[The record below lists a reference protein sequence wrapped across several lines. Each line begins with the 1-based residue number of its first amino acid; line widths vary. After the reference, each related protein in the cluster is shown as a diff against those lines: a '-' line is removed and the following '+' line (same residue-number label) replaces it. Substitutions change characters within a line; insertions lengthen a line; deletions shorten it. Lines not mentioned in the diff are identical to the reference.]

1 MKSEKKILI
10 ENLQREWKKYWD
22 LDFFRENGF
31 ARKKCKNCGKFFWTL
46 DKDIE
51 LCGDSPCTPYE
62 FLGKPA
68 TNKKLDYIQT
78 WKVIEKFFVKNG
90 HESIKRYPTI
100 CRWYPLFFTV
110 AGIVDFYRIANNELT
125 FEFPANPV
133 ILSQPCLRF
142 NDVSNVGVTEKHNTL
157 FNMIQQSSLYDGK
170 KGYWK
175 DKCIDLDFRLLT
187 EAFGI
192 KKEEITFI
200 EDAWIGY
207 GAFGYSLEYFV
218 KGLETGNAVFTEF
231 AGDLNKHRILK
242 EKVIDM
248 GAGQEKFC
256 WLSQGTPTIYDAAF
270 GPVIGKMKIK
280 SGIDYDEKFLLGY
293 SKYSGALNLDEVV
306 DINKEMLNIANILGM
321 STEDLMEKLRPFISL
336 YSIADHS
343 KALLY
348 ALNDGGLPSNVGG
361 GYNLRVI
368 FRRALNFL
376 EKLGYPFDIEW
387 VIEEHAKYLKKL
399 EPELTENIDHI
410 NEILDIEK
418 KKYRETRSRMK
429 NTLESLIK
437 NKVELTDEKLVD
449 LYDSQGVTPELLQE
463 TAEKSGVEIKIPA
476 DFYSKVTEK
485 HLQEKRG
492 KEEEKIDVSCF
503 PKTRKL
509 YYDDEKMYSFKA
521 RVLRVEGEEVVLDQT
536 AFYPRGGGQEPDF
549 GSINNCEVYDVEPIE
564 NVIFHKVKSPKFK
577 SGDIVEGRID
587 SKRREQIKKHHTA
600 THLVNMAARKI
611 LGNHVWQA
619 GSKKDI
625 DKAHLD
631 ITHYE
636 NLTDEQVGKIEK
648 FINNMIRKKVKVK
661 KEVLPRNVAEQK
673 YGFVIY
679 QGGSIPETTLR
690 IISIAGVESEA
701 CGGLHVD
708 NTEEIE
714 EVFIFNTKRMQD
726 GVIRIEYVAGKEL
739 VKNTREKILA
749 EKKLED
755 ERLEKKK
762 MEIEN
767 QKSRIK
773 NLKEESKSLFGV
785 NYIDTD
791 DMKEIE
797 TIAQESV
804 KENPAEYSIIIG
816 RGIVF
821 GTRGEKCEEDIENT
835 VKEIAK
841 MMGGSAGGS
850 GKEFKGGGPLKDK
863 GKEAAKKFHQVI

>member
-10 ENLQREWKKYWD
+10 ENLQKDWKKYWD
-22 LDFFRENGF
+22 LEFFRENGF
-31 ARKKCKNCGKFFWTL
+31 VRKRCKNCGKFFWTL
-46 DKDIE
+46 NKEVE
-51 LCGDSPCTPYE
+51 LCGDSTCVPYT
-62 FLGKPA
+62 FLGNPA
-68 TNKKLDYIQT
+68 TKKKLDYIET
-78 WKVIEKFFVKNG
+78 WKVIEKFFTKNG

-142 NDVSNVGVTEKHNTL
+142 NDIPNVGVTGRHNTC

-175 DKCIDLDFRLLT
+175 DKCTELDFRLLT

-192 KKEEITFI
+192 KKDEITFI

-218 KGLETGNAVFTEF
+218 RGLETGNAVFTEF
-231 AGDLNKHRILK
+231 SGYLNKYRVLK
-242 EKVIDM
+242 EKIIDM
-248 GAGQEKFC
+248 GAGHERFC
-256 WLSQGTPTIYDAAF
+256 WLSQGTPTVYDAIY
-270 GPVIGKMKIK
+270 GPVIEKMKSKLGIK
-280 SGIDYDEKFLLGY
+280 HDEKFFLNY
-293 SKYSGALNLDEVV
+293 SKYSGILDLDEVV
-306 DINKEMLNIANILGM
+306 DIKREMSKVASILGV
-321 STEDLMEKLRPFISL
+321 STENLVEKIQPLVDL

-399 EPELTENIDHI
+399 EPELTENLDHI
-410 NEILDIEK
+410 NEILEIEK
-418 KKYRETRSRMK
+418 KKYKETKSRMK
-429 NTLESLIK
+429 STLDILIK
-437 NKVELTDEKLVD
+437 NKTELNDEKLVE
-449 LYDSQGVTPELLQE
+449 LYDSQGITPELLQE
-463 TAEKSGVEIKIPA
+463 TAEESGVEIKIPA

-492 KEEEKIDVSCF
+492 KEDKKDVSCF

-509 YYDDEKMYSFKA
+509 YYEDEKMYSFKA
-521 RVLRVEGEEVVLDQT
+521 RVLKVDGEEVVLDQT
-536 AFYPRGGGQEPDF
+536 AFYPRGGGQEPDL
-549 GSINNCEVYDVEPIE
+549 GLISNCEVYDVEPID
-564 NVIFHKVKSPKFK
+564 NVIFHKVKNPNFK
-577 SGDIVEGRID
+577 VGDIVEGKID
-587 SKRREQIKKHHTA
+587 IKRREQIKKHHTA

-636 NLTDEQVGKIEK
+636 NLTEEQVKDIEK
-648 FINNMIRKKVKVK
+648 FINNMIKKKVKVK
-661 KEVLPRNVAEQK
+661 KEVLPRSVAEQK

-690 IISIAGVESEA
+690 IISIAGIESEA

-714 EVFIFNTKRMQD
+714 EVFIFNTKKMQD
-726 GVIRIEYVAGKEL
+726 GVIRIEYVAGKDL
-739 VKNTREKILA
+739 VRKTRERIMI
-749 EKKLED
+749 EKRLD
-755 ERLEKKK
+755 EKRLEKKQR
-762 MEIEN
+762 EIDE

-773 NLKEESKSLFGV
+773 ELKEKFKSMFGV
-785 NYIDTD
+785 NYIDTE

-804 KENPAEYSIIIG
+804 REDPTKYSIIIG
-816 RGIVF
+816 NGIVF
-821 GTRGEKCEEDIENT
+821 GIKGRECKKDIENI

-841 MMGGSAGGS
+841 VMGGSAGGS
-850 GKEFKGGGPLKDK
+850 GNEFKGGGPLKDRSI
-863 GKEAAKKFHQVI
+863 EAYEKFKFL